1 MAEEERISEAQD
13 ASGAG
18 GEAFSS
24 DLRIREL
31 RFDEFRS
38 YERFELGDVG
48 DLTVFVGPNASGK
61 TNAVEGIQLLTAFGS
76 FRGAK
81 SKELIRWGADQAVLR
96 ARILSDTRDLDVRHV
111 LQPGHR
117 SCLLNGKRKTVQDM
131 QGVLPSVAFSPDD
144 LVLVKGAQTHRRAAL
159 DLLGCQLSR
168 SHRILKRDYERIVRH
183 KNALLRD
190 GADPLLLMSVDDM
203 MAVPAVQ
210 LYLYRSALFRNLSAR
225 IARAY
230 ASITRGEERVEMGY
244 VPSWEDESV
253 KQAASWAP
261 MRFEYDKA
269 QALEAFAQALEARR
283 AEEAARKRACVGPHA
298 DRIEFFI
305 DGRNAAIYA
314 SQGQQRSLVLAWKIA
329 EVGLV
334 REMAGVSPVL
344 LLDDVMSELDA
355 SRRHALVSLLRQDIQ
370 TFITTT
376 ETAFFED
383 DIMERA
389 NVVRLG

>member
-1 MAEEERISEAQD
+1 MTQEV
-13 ASGAG
+13 
-18 GEAFSS
+18 SS
-24 DLRIREL
+24 DLRIRAL
-31 RFDEFRS
+31 RFDDFRS
-38 YERFELGDVG
+38 YEHFELDDVG

-81 SKELIRWGADQAVLR
+81 SRELIRWGAEQAVLR
-96 ARILSDTRDLDVRHV
+96 AHVLSEARDLDVLHV
-111 LQPGHR
+111 LRRGHR
-117 SCLLNGKRKTVQDM
+117 GCTLNGKRKTVQDM
-131 QGVLPSVAFSPDD
+131 QGVLPSVTFSPDD
-144 LVLVKGAQTHRRAAL
+144 LVLVKGAQSNRRAAL

-168 SHRILKRDYERIVRH
+168 AHRILKRDYERIVRH

-190 GADPLLLMSVDDM
+190 EADPLLLASVDDM
-203 MAVPAVQ
+203 MVAPAVQ
-210 LYLYRSALFRNLSAR
+210 LYLYRAALFRNLSRR
-225 IARAY
+225 IADAY
-230 ASITRGEERVEMGY
+230 ASITQGEEKVEMSY
-244 VPSWEDESV
+244 VPSWEDEAI

-261 MRFEYDKA
+261 MNLEYDKEA
-269 QALEAFAQALEARR
+269 ASQAFAKALEARR
-283 AEEAARKRACVGPHA
+283 GEEMARKRACVGPHA
-298 DRIEFFI
+298 DHVEFFI
-305 DGRNAAIYA
+305 DGRNAGMYA

-334 REMAGVSPVL
+334 RELAGVSPVL

-389 NVVRLG
+389 NVVKLG